1 MILIIRNGRRLCNDL
16 HWREFASYGSMS
28 SCVKV
33 YKSLGHAIRKR
44 NHINAI
50 NNYQHN
56 GKGMAQVINLP
67 DGHEINAAGQVT
79 ERVPVLFPDT
89 PGFERII
96 EHKMEEFIVEIT
108 SDQKEL
114 VA

>member
-1 MILIIRNGRRLCNDL
+1 MILIIRNGRRLCHDL
-16 HWREFASYGSMS
+16 RWRRFASYGSMS

-33 YKSLGHAIRKR
+33 YRSMGHAIRKR

-56 GKGMAQVINLP
+56 GLGLAQVIDLP
-67 DGHEINAAGQVT
+67 NGHEINAAGQVMET
-79 ERVPVLFPDT
+79 VPVLFPHT

-96 EHKMEEFIVEIT
+96 EHTMEEFIVEIT
-108 SDQKEL
+108 SDLKETVL
-114 VA
+114 